1 VNNHRTN
8 KPRRGKFVTILIVG
22 MLAAALTIGIAVT
35 LQIRRTARML
45 LEAETRLQAVIV
57 TADAVRAFAGTQDPP
72 RWPASWDE
80 LATIQVT
87 DHPWIHWPRDR
98 SLMEEHVTVDFGADL
113 EAVLAQPIE
122 TVNAIRPNGICFEGW
137 QHDVWHALRQAP
149 DPAAP

>member
-1 VNNHRTN
+1 M
-8 KPRRGKFVTILIVG
+8 TILIVG
-22 MLAAALTIGIAVT
+22 MLVAALTIGVAVT
-35 LQIRRTARML
+35 LQIRHTARML

-98 SLMEEHVTVDFGADL
+98 SLIEEHVTVDFGADL
-113 EAVLAQPIE
+113 ETVLAQPIE
-122 TVNAIRPNGICFEGW
+122 TLNAIRPSGNCFEIW
-137 QHDVWHALRQAP
+137 QTYAWHVLQQTR
-149 DPAAP
+149 DPQTP